1 MMNARTEIGGVFF
14 GEFTSIFM
22 DGIILSPLHP
32 TPGLCQSSN
41 IVINRKPS
49 RGKYAQHHAALVKEK
64 KTSLTRREGK
74 G

>member
-1 MMNARTEIGGVFF
+1 
-14 GEFTSIFM
+14 M
-22 DGIILSPLHP
+22 DVIILSPLHP